1 MGPRAVLGDAGEK
14 VNNKFLKIQQMN
26 QTGYQ
31 ALIGLWGPLGILAF
45 TFTVSLVPFASPS
58 NALMAALIAMS
69 FPNMDKVL
77 IGVSVALGA
86 TLAKT
91 VHFSA
96 SYGVGKLLEKRVG
109 DERIGKYGRA
119 TLYAMNFIAAA
130 TPLPDEWI
138 VIPMGLG
145 RMNPLWFFLTYL
157 AGKLAITIPAA
168 YIGRG
173 ISHFVEGFLGE
184 NTWVLSLIVGII
196 VAVVFVL
203 IDFERISAKLFRGLK
218 LRGDRGVENP
228 SPNRGAS

>member
-1 MGPRAVLGDAGEK
+1 
-14 VNNKFLKIQQMN
+14 MN

-45 TFTVSLVPFASPS
+45 TFIVSLVPFASPS

-69 FPNMDKVL
+69 FPEMDRVL

-86 TLAKT
+86 TFAKT

-96 SYGVGKLLEKRVG
+96 SYGVGKLLERKVG

-119 TLYAMNFIAAA
+119 TLYMMNFVAAA

-157 AGKLAITIPAA
+157 AGKLVITVPAA
-168 YIGRG
+168 YVGQG

-184 NTWVLSLIVGII
+184 SAWVFSLAVGVII
-196 VAVVFVL
+196 AVVFVL
-203 IDFERISAKLFRGLK
+203 IDFEKLSVKLLSGLK
-218 LRGDRGVENP
+218 LKRGPKN
-228 SPNRGAS
+228 